1 MFRRAVIALS
11 VSLSL
16 LVSSVAVTGCYGKFA
31 LTKKVYDWN
40 GGLGNKFLKSIVF
53 WALVIIPVYEVAGLA
68 DVVIFN
74 LLEFWTGSNPIASAQ
89 PITTRQLADGSVE
102 IQHGEARYQLVAM
115 GQDRLQV
122 RRDGA
127 VIGLAELLEDGS
139 LALTDIS
146 GERSLRIPAE
156 QIAELRAHFDAQSS

>member
-1 MFRRAVIALS
+1 MLRRALIALT

-31 LTKKVYDWN
+31 LTRKVYDWN

-53 WALVIIPVYEVAGLA
+53 WALVIIPVYEIAGLA

-74 LLEFWTGSNPIASAQ
+74 LLEFWTGSNPIASTDA
-89 PITTRQLADGSVE
+89 ITTRQLADGSLE
-102 IQHGEARYQLVAM
+102 IQHGEATYLLTTV
-115 GQDRLQV
+115 GTDKLQV

-127 VIGLAELLEDGS
+127 IIGVAELQEDGS
-139 LALTDIS
+139 VALTDLA
-146 GERSLRIPAE
+146 GERTMRIPAA
-156 QIAELRAHFDAQSS
+156 QIEELRAHVGA